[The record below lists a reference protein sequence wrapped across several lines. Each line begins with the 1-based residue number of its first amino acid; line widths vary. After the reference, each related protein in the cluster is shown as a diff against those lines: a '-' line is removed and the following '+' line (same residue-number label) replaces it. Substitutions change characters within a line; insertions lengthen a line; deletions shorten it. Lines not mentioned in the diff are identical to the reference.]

1 MIPSGEVI
9 TDWEASVAVIATA
22 TNIPVPLTVPYV
34 TPCQYEFAAAL
45 SEIQVYPVGKAGGGD
60 GGGDG
65 GKGGGEL
72 GGGLGGGL
80 GAGGLGGGEG
90 GNGTELGA
98 EIITRSA
105 MVPVAVLE
113 TETNLPP
120 PEVMLCQLLF
130 AAAVLAVHVIPS
142 GEVITLLSI
151 VPAAAEDTAVKR
163 LLPYATLNQPL
174 AAPSTKV

>member
-1 MIPSGEVI
+1 MP
-9 TDWEASVAVIATA
+9 TA
-22 TNIPVPLTVPYV
+22 TKVPLLLTVPYV
-34 TPCQYEFAAAL
+34 TLCQFEFAAAL
-45 SEIQVYPVGKAGGGD
+45 CDTQVYPVGSAG

-72 GGGLGGGL
+72 GGGLGGGF

-98 EIITRSA
+98 EIITRSV
-105 MVPVAVLE
+105 MVPVTAVD

-120 PEVMLCQLLF
+120 PAVMLCQLLF